1 MISRGFKFLVVAYVL
16 SVGFYSQGACA
27 GAWANY
33 NAKIAP
39 LFEAANARLDRSHHP
54 SEVTELGF
62 TVELKQSGEVRE
74 VVIITPSG
82 SDVLDSAAVQSALD
96 LSPLP
101 TPPAS
106 VFFRQ
111 FFTPLTIRYKFHPKK
126 EIAQNPVKRIRQS
139 EDEKKSKVQKPD
151 TRSKS
156 KPPRNDLVRS
166 VQVELTRLGFD
177 SGPVDG
183 YFGRKTETAIKNFQ
197 RHDGLTVDGR
207 PSKALLQILKTYD
220 IQRLS
225 SEISAAKQENATSRD
240 RSDKPVLAAQ
250 DRKSTQRFYE
260 DYEYIDPS
268 VPKVYEDYE
277 FIAQ

>member
-1 MISRGFKFLVVAYVL
+1 MNIPGFKFLIIACLL
-16 SVGFYSQGACA
+16 SVGFYSQAARA

-39 LFEAANARLDRSHHP
+39 LFEAANARLDRIHHP
-54 SEVTELGF
+54 VDVTELGF

-82 SDVLDSAAVQSALD
+82 SDVLDTAAVQSALA

-111 FFTPLTIRYKFHPKK
+111 FFTPLTIRYKFNPKK
-126 EIAQNPVKRIRQS
+126 ET
-139 EDEKKSKVQKPD
+139 VQKPAKRPVEQGESIERQSQSVSE
-151 TRSKS
+151 T
-156 KPPRNDLVRS
+156 KPQRNQLVMS
-166 VQVELTRLGFD
+166 VQVELERLGFD
-177 SGPVDG
+177 PGPVDG
-183 YFGRKTETAIKNFQ
+183 YYGRKTEAAIKNFQ
-197 RHDGLTVDGR
+197 RHDGLPENGR
-207 PSKALLQILKTYD
+207 PSRALLEILQGYE
-220 IQRLS
+220 IQQVSLDTDEIPKKSKPS
-225 SEISAAKQENATSRD
+225 SDQV
-240 RSDKPVLAAQ
+240 DKSVLAAK

-277 FIAQ
+277 FIDQ

>member
-1 MISRGFKFLVVAYVL
+1 MITHSFKFLLIAFILSIGFWSQCAY
-16 SVGFYSQGACA
+16 A

-39 LFEAANARLDRSHHP
+39 LFEAANARLDRRLHP
-54 SEVTELGF
+54 SVVTELKF

-82 SDVLDSAAVQSALD
+82 SDELDAAAVQSASD

-111 FFTPLTIRYKFHPKK
+111 FFTPLTIRYKFNPKK
-126 EIAQNPVKRIRQS
+126 QTVQNPVKRDRQS
-139 EDEKKSKVQKPD
+139 EDDKEIKAQKPD
-151 TRSKS
+151 NVFKS
-156 KPPRNDLVRS
+156 KPPKDALVMS

-177 SGPVDG
+177 PGPIDG
-183 YFGRKTETAIKNFQ
+183 YFGRNTETAIKDFQ
-197 RHDGLTVDGR
+197 SHSGLPLDGK
-207 PSKALLQILKTYD
+207 PSRALLQSLKTYNS
-220 IQRLS
+220 QQPTS
-225 SEISAAKQENATSRD
+225 VASANKQAAGPSGERAE
-240 RSDKPVLAAQ
+240 KPVLAAKNRQ
-250 DRKSTQRFYE
+250 SPKRFYE

-277 FIAQ
+277 FIDQ